1 VRDEEGGMAERTSV
15 YVYAR
20 DTVTQT
26 GIMSALRGQPEV
38 RVMPEGEVD
47 AADVALVAVEEIDE
61 EALRVIRALQRNGVP
76 RVVLVVTKADEA
88 GLLAAVEAGICGL
101 VRRSEATTGSLLH
114 AIRSAANGDGS
125 LPPDLVGTLLG
136 AMGRLQRNVLDPRGL
151 TFTALTKREVEV
163 LRLVADGMDTSEVAR
178 QLSYSERT
186 IKNVIH
192 DVMMRLNLRNR
203 THAVAYALRQGLI

>member
-1 VRDEEGGMAERTSV
+1 MAERTML
-15 YVYAR
+15 YVYAG
-20 DTVTQT
+20 DTVTQS
-26 GIMSALRGQPEV
+26 GLVSALRGQPEV
-38 RVMPEGEVD
+38 NVMAAGEVD

-76 RVVLVVTKADEA
+76 RVVLMVTRTDEA

-101 VRRSEATTGSLLH
+101 VRRSAATTATLVR
-114 AIRSAANGDGS
+114 AVRSAANGDGS

-136 AMGRLQRNVLDPRGL
+136 AMGRLQRDVLDPRGL
-151 TFTALTKREVEV
+151 TFTALTKREIEV
-163 LRLVADGMDTSEVAR
+163 LRLVADGFDTAEVAR